1 MGTVGA
7 VPQAVSSLDQMVT
20 ALVPSLSR
28 SLAEQFN
35 VFRVMHHGTHEK
47 QLSNVFAWLL
57 SVDGTHELGDAFQR
71 IFIAQVNR
79 CLPGGSPLPT
89 GGYRVMQEVDTSG
102 HEDLGRDIADIVL
115 SSPGAS
121 VVVENYESS
130 DGHGHDYDRYL
141 AHGAAGGTR
150 SVVVL
155 LCARRESHRLTAG
168 WEQAVVV
175 TYAEVLEALKA
186 HVAGDRAW
194 RRAHPRQDLFINE
207 LVENFME
214 GPGAVSGADRIAFI
228 KAMCETGE
236 SARYGHR
243 PQEEAAREF
252 SNLLALHAKRQFE
265 EGRRTLAEVKKALR
279 GYAEL
284 TLAGQVNEMLG
295 VGQVTR
301 IRTRFVG
308 QWEWCVELQRA
319 DSQPTVFLEYGPTAV
334 VENARAADPVV
345 GPDYTKVF
353 VTRGVDGTDGIDRI
367 IQTEVGLDEVIAGLN
382 GDDVR
387 LRDAVLAAAREN

>member
-1 MGTVGA
+1 MGTLGV
-7 VPQAVSSLDQMVT
+7 VPAAVSSLDQMVT

-57 SVDGTHELGDAFQR
+57 SVEGTHELGDAFQR
-71 IFIAQVNR
+71 LFIAQVNR
-79 CLPGGSPLPT
+79 CLPGGSQLPT

-115 SSPGAS
+115 TSSAAS

-141 AHGAAGGTR
+141 AHGAAGGKR

-168 WEQAVVV
+168 WEQAAVV
-175 TYAEVLEALKA
+175 TYAELLEGLKA

-194 RRAHPRQDLFINE
+194 RRAHPRQVSFIHE
-207 LVENFME
+207 LVEHFME
-214 GPGAVSGADRIAFI
+214 GPGAVSGEDRIGFI

-236 SARYGHR
+236 SVRYGRR
-243 PQEEAAREF
+243 PQEVAAQEF
-252 SNLLALHAKRQFE
+252 ADLVALHAKRQFE
-265 EGRRTLAEVKKALR
+265 EGRSTLSEVKKALR
-279 GYAEL
+279 HYAEW
-284 TLAGQVNEMLG
+284 TLAGQINATLG

-308 QWEWCVELQRA
+308 QWEWCVELRRA
-319 DSQPTVFLEYGPTAV
+319 DSQPTLFLEYGPTAV
-334 VENARAADPVV
+334 VENARVADPVV
-345 GPDYTKVF
+345 GPDYTKIF
-353 VTRGVDGTDGIDRI
+353 VTRGVDGPDGIDRI
-367 IQTEVGLDEVIAGLN
+367 IQSDVGLDEVLAGLN

-387 LRDAVLAAAREN
+387 LRDAVLAAARGN